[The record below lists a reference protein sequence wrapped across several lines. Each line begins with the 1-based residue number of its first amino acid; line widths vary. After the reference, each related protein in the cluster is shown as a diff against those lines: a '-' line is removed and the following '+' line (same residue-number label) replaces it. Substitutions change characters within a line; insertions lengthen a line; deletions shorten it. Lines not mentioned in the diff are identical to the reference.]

1 MKDTVVNM
9 STDFFEFVT
18 DQMTNTPSMLFLIYT
33 FVLLNVVCVC
43 VCVLMCVNVYIYK
56 PLPRTSCA
64 LSQALPS
71 LLSVLRL
78 TFAGTY
84 FHTSYQNRCC

>member
-1 MKDTVVNM
+1 MTDTAVNM

-43 VCVLMCVNVYIYK
+43 VCVCKCIY
-56 PLPRTSCA
+56 L
-64 LSQALPS
+64 
-71 LLSVLRL
+71 
-78 TFAGTY
+78 
-84 FHTSYQNRCC
+84 